1 MAPDEREGK
10 KRLRN
15 QASLNK
21 TLLMTPAG
29 IKDSVSEVYRT
40 YPYLYKRGAK

>member
-1 MAPDEREGK
+1 MKEKG

-15 QASLNK
+15 EASLNK

-29 IKDSVSEVYRT
+29 IKDSVTEVYRT